1 MPDPVSNS
9 NPKPTRTVAASAA
22 EVPEKLRQHYQFPR
36 DFCAV
41 SGFESIAKLEGLIA
55 PDTFPLQSDPANV
68 AKGFEPAHRTFLD
81 TLGLDA
87 KDDHYHSGADAALV
101 IGREVSA
108 GRFPLVSMP
117 VIGGFHVYIF
127 AEDGG
132 KLLFIDPAVPKVI
145 LRGLDAL
152 PLALENWRANSP
164 AKHKTIHVLTYIR
177 RATTRK
183 AQPANGEASKADLKQ
198 GDVSAVGEDG

>member
-1 MPDPVSNS
+1 MPDPAANS
-9 NPKPTRTVAASAA
+9 SPKPSRAVAASAA

-55 PDTFPLQSDPANV
+55 PDAFPLQNDPANV
-68 AKGFEPAHRTFLD
+68 AKGFEPAHRIFLD

-87 KDDHYHSGADAALV
+87 KDEHYHTGAAAALV
-101 IGREVSA
+101 IGHEVSA

-117 VIGGFHVYIF
+117 VTGGFHVYIF

-132 KLLFIDPAVPKVI
+132 QLLFIDPAVPKVI

-152 PLALENWRANSP
+152 PVALENWRANYP
-164 AKHKTIHVLTYIR
+164 TKHKTIHVLTYTR
-177 RATTRK
+177 RATTGK
-183 AQPANGEASKADLKQ
+183 TEPANGEASKAELK
-198 GDVSAVGEDG
+198 